1 MQVTVFGAT
10 GYTGRHLLVELLER
24 GHSVVAVSR
33 SVATDLPDG
42 VRAVAGDIHDAAV
55 VDDATPGSQA
65 VLVAVGPIDEGGRH
79 LAEAV
84 PALLEA
90 AASEGARLGV
100 VGNAGSLSREPGG
113 PRIYDETDFPA
124 EWKPGSLALTEVLDT
139 LRATGGAVDWF
150 FLSPP
155 LGYGSYA
162 PGERLGTYRTG
173 GDEVVVDAQGASFI
187 SGADFAT
194 AMVDELEHPA
204 HHRARFTVG
213 Y

>member
-10 GYTGRHLLVELLER
+10 GYTGRHLLTELLER

-33 SVATDLPDG
+33 SAATDLPDG
-42 VRAVAGDIHDAAV
+42 VRVVTGDIHDPAV

-65 VLVAVGPIDEGGRH
+65 ILVAVGAIDGRGRR

-84 PALLEA
+84 PALVEA

-113 PRIYDETDFPA
+113 PRVYDEADFPA
-124 EWKPGSLALTEVLDT
+124 DWKPGSLALTEVLDT
-139 LRATGGAVDWF
+139 LRATGRDVDWF
-150 FLSPP
+150 FLSPA

-162 PGERLGTYRTG
+162 PGERRGAYRTG
-173 GDEVVVDAQGASFI
+173 GDEVVADADGRSFI
-187 SGADFAT
+187 SGPDFAT
-194 AMVDELEHPA
+194 AMVDELERPA